1 MNRKII
7 ITGIFCVIL
16 MVFSAGCIDLPFGG
30 SEDEGGLSSLA
41 ALAALSGGEM
51 SEEDLAVFSALMGGG
66 GMGGFDMS
74 ALAGM
79 SGEDMSEEDL
89 SAFSALM
96 GGGGMGGFD
105 MSALMAMS
113 GEGMSE
119 EELAEL
125 EQLMAAYS

>member
-1 MNRKII
+1 
-7 ITGIFCVIL
+7 
-16 MVFSAGCIDLPFGG
+16 
-30 SEDEGGLSSLA
+30 
-41 ALAALSGGEM
+41 
-51 SEEDLAVFSALMGGG
+51 
-66 GMGGFDMS
+66 
-74 ALAGM
+74 M

-89 SAFSALM
+89 AAFSALM

>member
-41 ALAALSGGEM
+41 ALAALSGEDM
-51 SEEDLAVFSALMGGG
+51 SEEDLAAFSALMGGG

-79 SGEDMSEEDL
+79 SGEDMSEE
-89 SAFSALM
+89 
-96 GGGGMGGFD
+96 
-105 MSALMAMS
+105 
-113 GEGMSE
+113 
-119 EELAEL
+119 ELAEL
-125 EQLMAAYS
+125 QKLMAAYG

>member
-41 ALAALSGGEM
+41 ALAALSGEDM
-51 SEEDLAVFSALMGGG
+51 SEEDLAVFAALMGGGGGFDLSALAGMSGEDMSEEDLAAFSALMGGG

-79 SGEDMSEEDL
+79 SGEDMSEE
-89 SAFSALM
+89 
-96 GGGGMGGFD
+96 
-105 MSALMAMS
+105 
-113 GEGMSE
+113 
-119 EELAEL
+119 ELAEL

>member
-41 ALAALSGGEM
+41 ALAALSGEDM
-51 SEEDLAVFSALMGGG
+51 SEEDLAVFAALMGGGGGFDMSALAGMSGEDMSEEDLAAFSALMGGD

-79 SGEDMSEEDL
+79 SGEDMSEE
-89 SAFSALM
+89 
-96 GGGGMGGFD
+96 
-105 MSALMAMS
+105 
-113 GEGMSE
+113 
-119 EELAEL
+119 ELAEL
-125 EQLMAAYS
+125 QKLMAAYG

>member
-41 ALAALSGGEM
+41 ALAALSGEEM
-51 SEEDLAVFSALMGGG
+51 SEEDLAVFAALMGGGGFDMSALAGMSGEDMSEEDLAAFSALMGGG

-79 SGEDMSEEDL
+79 SGEDMSEE
-89 SAFSALM
+89 
-96 GGGGMGGFD
+96 
-105 MSALMAMS
+105 
-113 GEGMSE
+113 
-119 EELAEL
+119 ELAEL
-125 EQLMAAYS
+125 QKLMAAYG

>member
-41 ALAALSGGEM
+41 ALAALSGEDM
-51 SEEDLAVFSALMGGG
+51 SEEDLAVFAALMGGGGGFDMSALAGMSGEDMSEEDLAAFSALMGGG

-79 SGEDMSEEDL
+79 SGEDMSEE
-89 SAFSALM
+89 
-96 GGGGMGGFD
+96 
-105 MSALMAMS
+105 
-113 GEGMSE
+113 
-119 EELAEL
+119 ELAEL
-125 EQLMAAYS
+125 QKLMAAYG

>member
-41 ALAALSGGEM
+41 ALAALSGEDM
-51 SEEDLAVFSALMGGG
+51 SEEDLAAFSALMGGG
-66 GMGGFDMS
+66 GGFDMS

-89 SAFSALM
+89 AAFSALM

>member
-41 ALAALSGGEM
+41 ALAALSGEDM
-51 SEEDLAVFSALMGGG
+51 SEEDLAVFAALMGGG
-66 GMGGFDMS
+66 GGFDMS

-79 SGEDMSEEDL
+79 SGEDMSEE
-89 SAFSALM
+89 
-96 GGGGMGGFD
+96 
-105 MSALMAMS
+105 
-113 GEGMSE
+113 
-119 EELAEL
+119 ELAEL
-125 EQLMAAYS
+125 QKLMAAYG